1 MHIIHEAVI
10 YSAQQP
16 AKAAP
21 KTTTL
26 TERSSSELS
35 LSDQRV
41 I

>member
-10 YSAQQP
+10 ESAQQP

-21 KTTTL
+21 KTTL

-35 LSDQRV
+35 LSDQLS